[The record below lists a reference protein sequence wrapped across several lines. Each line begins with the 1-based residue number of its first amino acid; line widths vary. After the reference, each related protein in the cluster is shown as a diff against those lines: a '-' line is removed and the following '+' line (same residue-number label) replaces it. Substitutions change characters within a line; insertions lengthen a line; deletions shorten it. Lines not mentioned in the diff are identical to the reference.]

1 MENNVG
7 MKLICTR
14 FVRKADGTILYP
26 KNGDKI
32 CFWVTEEQ
40 NRKYWEK
47 KAKQK
52 AKPMKTP
59 KKKETD
65 NEPQQE

>member
-1 MENNVG
+1 MKRKNVTI
-7 MKLICTR
+7 LICTR
-14 FVRKADGTILYP
+14 FVRKANGEIIYP

-32 CFWVTEEQ
+32 CFEVTEEQ

-52 AKPMKTP
+52 QKKATP
-59 KKKETD
+59 KKEK
-65 NEPQQE
+65 